1 MHFMKFD
8 TQTTTSDV
16 HAAME
21 LWQAFEYLSPQ
32 PPPAAKRASKVCVWA
47 IPCDCQGDAEMPWVS
62 KAKQH
67 DLAKLFKAPP
77 EKRQF
82 VLHAG
87 ILPGR
92 VYTNAARQLLGVDAI
107 DDEERRSPCDAASLV
122 LPIDSN
128 GYVAGVPFISSTPWA
143 LGSLDEASKHSK
155 RFNFRGFFGEQGA
168 EKRVIKE
175 LRELLVKRTL
185 IPEPS
190 EDDKGAATVGEL
202 LRKAHSATITECQAK
217 RLTADETTAELQ
229 KVTAKIRATYR
240 TVCAEDIQALTE
252 AVFSLL
258 GWFPS
263 EEGPWI
269 METKFVSKKELD
281 DPLNSFYAEDIEA
294 VQSAI
299 IDGNFGSALQQFLSN
314 QENPARVDLDKDKES
329 LIAGVHPSRLPLAA
343 WPGTFPLVTAQQF
356 AVNTIHSELA
366 VAGIYSVNGPPG
378 TGKTTMLKDIVASV
392 VQQRADKLMA
402 FNRPEDAF
410 KSRLKIEN
418 HEYPVWRLDQS
429 LCGFGV
435 VVSSANNGAVENI
448 SRELPGLSTIDKS
461 IKLDYFSQVSD
472 SLTLNKGESRP
483 KVQQTWGLISGA
495 LGNSTNRSMFAQN
508 FWWGD
513 RESKKLRDGSPNP
526 QAPVSIQEWIA
537 EHGHTVPSWQQAK
550 ERYQQARAKAVKA
563 IACASDLADKMQK
576 RTEFQTEFC
585 QLQQREVTLQQK
597 VADAEAHLREAQK
610 KLSITSAAH
619 RRTQTQH
626 QLAQSLHRTTNALQ
640 QVQTEQVAH
649 QNHEC
654 AKDSALV
661 LEQGIEDAKVAEINA
676 QTNFNNHVGT
686 KPSVLSRF
694 LFRSAAKEWDRKS
707 MELQGVIAQA
717 QIAAQKARVSKN
729 NHLQWLDHQVKL
741 ATKHNEA
748 ETNVTAA
755 RDSLVSAG
763 FDPSFPLYLVE
774 ESLKRSSEIK
784 DTLEAHAYD
793 AKVLALRGQ
802 ADLQGV
808 VLRQQEVSSV
818 LITLERELAQNNLV
832 DNSRSAWNLR
842 KLSRD
847 QFHKASPYQDG
858 GELFSAR
865 RDLFVAAMEL
875 HQAFIVESW
884 RKLKPTL
891 AAFTSHLQ
899 GQISASQIEGGAM
912 SLWDTFF
919 LTVPLISTSFA
930 SFPRLFKGIEAEDLA
945 WTLIDEAGQATPQQA
960 LGAIWRSKRAV
971 IVGDPIQLEPV
982 VGIPQE
988 LVEPLKHYCGT
999 PDNYVPP
1006 IASAQTIADRS
1017 NRYGTLMGED
1027 DPETAIWLGSPLTVH
1042 RRCLNPMFDI
1052 ANSIAYEGKMVYGTG
1067 DDPEFQAPPSQWI
1080 DAKNNDAQGH
1090 WIASQGHIV
1099 LDLIEQLT
1107 NNKVVVNGKF
1117 RLYVITPFK
1126 LVAQNMRMMLE
1137 PIVGKDE
1144 AAKMCGTVHTFQG
1157 KEADF
1162 VIFLLGGD
1170 PSRPGVISSF
1180 AGRKPNLVNVAV
1192 TRAKKRLYVVGNRNF
1207 WSGSND
1213 SKGYYQT
1220 MNKLL

>member
-1 MHFMKFD
+1 MKFD
-8 TQTTTSDV
+8 SQTTTSDV

-32 PPPAAKRASKVCVWA
+32 PPPAPKRASKVCVWA

-62 KAKQH
+62 RTKQH

-92 VYTNAARQLLGVDAI
+92 VYTNAARRLLGVAAI
-107 DDEERRSPCDAASLV
+107 DDEERRSPSDAASLV

-128 GYVAGVPFISSTPWA
+128 GYVAGLPFISSTPWA
-143 LGSLDEASKHSK
+143 LGSLAEASKHSK
-155 RFNFRGFFGEQGA
+155 RFNFRGFFGEQGV
-168 EKRVIKE
+168 EKRATKE
-175 LRELLVKRTL
+175 LQELLVKWTL
-185 IPEPS
+185 IPELS

-202 LRKAHSATITECQAK
+202 LRKAHSATMNECQAK

-229 KVTAKIRATYR
+229 KVTAKIRASYR

-269 METKFVSKKELD
+269 METKFLSKKELD
-281 DPLNSFYAEDIEA
+281 NPLNSFYAEDIET

-299 IDGNFGSALQQFLSN
+299 IDGNFGSALKQFLSN
-314 QENPARVDLDKDKES
+314 QESPARVDLDKDKET

-366 VAGIYSVNGPPG
+366 FAGIYSVNGPPG

-410 KSRLKIEN
+410 KTRLKIEN
-418 HEYPVWRLDQS
+418 HQYPVWQLDPS

-472 SLTLNKGESRP
+472 SLSLDKGASRP
-483 KVQQTWGLISGA
+483 EVQQTWGLISGA

-513 RESKKLRDGSPNP
+513 RESKKLEDGSPNP
-526 QAPVSIQEWIA
+526 QAPMSLQEWIA

-550 ERYQQARAKAVKA
+550 DRYQLARAKAVKA
-563 IACASDLADKMQK
+563 IASASELADKMQK
-576 RTEFQTEFC
+576 RTELQTEFG
-585 QLQQREVTLQQK
+585 QLQQREVTLRQK
-597 VADAEAHLREAQK
+597 VADAETHLREAQK

-619 RRTQTQH
+619 GRTQTQL
-626 QLAQSLHRTTNALQ
+626 QLAQSLNHTTNALQ
-640 QVQTEQVAH
+640 QVQAEQVVH
-649 QNHEC
+649 HNDEC
-654 AKDSALV
+654 AKNSALA
-661 LEQGIEDAKVAEINA
+661 LDQWIEDAKVAETNA
-676 QTNFNNHVGT
+676 QTNFNNHLGT
-686 KPSVLSRF
+686 KPGVLSRF
-694 LFRSAAKEWDRKS
+694 LFRRAAEEWDRKS
-707 MELQGVIAQA
+707 TALQGVIAQA
-717 QIAAQKARVSKN
+717 QIAVQKTRMSKK
-729 NHLQWLDHQVKL
+729 NHVQWLDQQVKL
-741 ATKHNEA
+741 ATKHKEA
-748 ETNVTAA
+748 QTNVTVA

-763 FDPSFPLYLVE
+763 FDPSFPLHLVE
-774 ESLKRSSEIK
+774 DSLKQGSELK
-784 DTLEAHAYD
+784 NTLEAHAYD
-793 AKVLALRGQ
+793 AKVLALREQ
-802 ADLQGV
+802 AGLQGIV
-808 VLRQQEVSSV
+808 SRQQEVSPV
-818 LITLERELAQNNLV
+818 LTTLQRELARNNLA
-832 DNSRSAWNLR
+832 DNSRSAWNLHE
-842 KLSRD
+842 LSRD
-847 QFHKASPYQDG
+847 EFHKASPYQDG

-899 GQISASQIEGGAM
+899 GQISASHIEGGAM
-912 SLWDTFF
+912 GLWDTFF

-930 SFPRLFKGIEAEDLA
+930 SFPRLFRGIKADELA

-960 LGAIWRSKRAV
+960 LGAIWRAKRTV

-988 LVEPLKHYCGT
+988 LVEPLKLYCGT

-1006 IASAQTIADRS
+1006 NASTQTIADRS
-1017 NRYGTLMGED
+1017 NRYGTLMGEEN
-1027 DPETAIWLGSPLTVH
+1027 PETAIWLGSPLTVH
-1042 RRCLNPMFDI
+1042 RRCLNPMFDV

-1107 NNKVVVNGKF
+1107 NNEVAVNGKF

-1126 LVAQNMRMMLE
+1126 LVAQNMRMMLA
-1137 PIVGKDE
+1137 PVVGKDE